1 MNIKNLC
8 RSFLILGVSTLLGL
22 SSSSSTGLTNIS
34 QTPDASVEERELKVV
49 TSSQMRALKPVTIT
63 AIRNIKSK
71 NWIND
76 LEIEVQNTLAKP
88 IYALHIILEFPD
100 IPKRLVDGE
109 LRGTVTTITYGRLQ
123 LTQRNEFA
131 TSEDAPINPGEKLIL
146 KIPEPQRLGLE
157 SVLAKTNLSRSDIKK
172 INLLM
177 RRLSYGDGTG
187 FKTGKAFSYP
197 RTSSRNSFPRDGPTI
212 NSNGGVLSLKQS
224 FFSKKALAPN
234 LKPTGYTTPS
244 ANPVFVSCNPHVSG
258 CQLYEEV
265 FEGCPTP
272 ANPCTTKIF
281 FRDATALTPEPVCLG
296 HINHPVEE
304 VTCGG
309 ITISMSP

>member
-1 MNIKNLC
+1 MNIKNFG
-8 RSFLILGVSTLLGL
+8 RGFLILGASILLGF
-22 SSSSSTGLTNIS
+22 SSSGSTRLNNIS

-63 AIRNIKSK
+63 AIRNLKSK
-71 NWIND
+71 NWIED
-76 LEIEVQNTLAKP
+76 LEIEVQNTSAKP

-100 IPKRLVDGE
+100 IPKRLVEGE

-131 TSEDAPINPGEKLIL
+131 TSEDVPINPGEKLIL

-187 FKTGKAFSYP
+187 FKAGEPFSYP
-197 RTSSRNSFPRDGPTI
+197 RTFSINSFPRG
-212 NSNGGVLSLKQS
+212 
-224 FFSKKALAPN
+224 
-234 LKPTGYTTPS
+234 TT
-244 ANPVFVSCNPHVSG
+244 NQF
-258 CQLYEEV
+258 
-265 FEGCPTP
+265 
-272 ANPCTTKIF
+272 
-281 FRDATALTPEPVCLG
+281 
-296 HINHPVEE
+296 
-304 VTCGG
+304 
-309 ITISMSP
+309 

>member
-1 MNIKNLC
+1 MNIKNLG

-34 QTPDASVEERELKVV
+34 QTPDASVEERELKVM

-63 AIRNIKSK
+63 AIRNLKSK

-76 LEIEVQNTLAKP
+76 LEIEVQNTSAKP

-187 FKTGKAFSYP
+187 FKTGKAFSYI
-197 RTSSRNSFPRDGPTI
+197 RDR
-212 NSNGGVLSLKQS
+212 
-224 FFSKKALAPN
+224 A
-234 LKPTGYTTPS
+234 
-244 ANPVFVSCNPHVSG
+244 
-258 CQLYEEV
+258 
-265 FEGCPTP
+265 
-272 ANPCTTKIF
+272 
-281 FRDATALTPEPVCLG
+281 
-296 HINHPVEE
+296 
-304 VTCGG
+304 
-309 ITISMSP
+309 